1 MDRYV
6 IFLSLLCAFSGLLG
20 QADWLA
26 NLMID
31 GSDGQY
37 DLEFPSEA
45 KNGKPSGQ
53 STYLRIA
60 SPWQMASSSFSNNK
74 LKEAWPFC
82 LGH

>member
-1 MDRYV
+1 MPFRV
-6 IFLSLLCAFSGLLG
+6 FLVKLT
-20 QADWLA
+20 DWRANEALEERRLA

-60 SPWQMASSSFSNNK
+60 SP
-74 LKEAWPFC
+74 
-82 LGH
+82 

>member
-1 MDRYV
+1 
-6 IFLSLLCAFSGLLG
+6 
-20 QADWLA
+20 
-26 NLMID
+26 MID

-60 SPWQMASSSFSNNK
+60 SPWQMSSSSFSNK
-74 LKEAWPFC
+74 KFK
-82 LGH
+82 